1 MRAHTRDNIYKSLVI
16 AVGSAVALG
25 LERYVLNVQD
35 SEFGNIADKA
45 LQIGIYG
52 GLAGI
57 VINGIKA
64 YAESRLDRVQAIKP
78 RPPRYP

>member
-1 MRAHTRDNIYKSLVI
+1 MRVHTRENIYKCLAI
-16 AVGSAVALG
+16 TIGSAAALG
-25 LERYVLNVQD
+25 LERYVLHIQD
-35 SEFGNIADKA
+35 SEFKSLADKA

-64 YAESRLDRVQAIKP
+64 CAESRLDRVQAIKP

>member
-1 MRAHTRDNIYKSLVI
+1 MRVHTRENIYKCLTI
-16 AVGSAVALG
+16 TVGSAAALG
-25 LERYVLNVQD
+25 LERYALHSQD
-35 SEFGNIADKA
+35 SEFKNIADMA

-64 YAESRLDRVQAIKP
+64 YAESRLDRVHAIKP